1 MCVQVIAQG
10 IISVNGLDLP
20 YTAKLLMSRQW
31 SGCCCYI
38 IRFILKAQSSVLEL
52 INSRPLLFEWSFVWG
67 CMFVRQWTFVIA
79 IAFAIG
85 VGVGVQLP
93 TRTLTP
99 PASAPAHI
107 EALFTPG
114 TECEDRIIAEL
125 GRADKVD
132 IAVYS
137 ITNPKIAN
145 AIIAAH
151 QRGARVRIITDR
163 TMAGHKS
170 SMIDELVTAGI
181 PVRVNRRHKIEH
193 NKFAVFDNRRMVTG
207 SYNWTTTATK
217 YNSENC
223 IFLTQPVQEYTK
235 RFEVLWNAYKK

>member
-1 MCVQVIAQG
+1 MNR
-10 IISVNGLDLP
+10 STPDH
-20 YTAKLLMSRQW
+20 S
-31 SGCCCYI
+31 
-38 IRFILKAQSSVLEL
+38 FI
-52 INSRPLLFEWSFVWG
+52 EWSFVWG

-79 IAFAIG
+79 ISFVIG

-93 TRTLTP
+93 TRTVTP
-99 PASAPAHI
+99 PSAPISI
-107 EALFTPG
+107 EAFFTPG

-125 GRADKVD
+125 GRATTID

-137 ITNPKIAN
+137 ITNPKIAD

-151 QRGARVRIITDR
+151 RRGARVRIVTDR

-170 SMIDELVTAGI
+170 SMIDELVAAGI
-181 PVRVNRRHKIEH
+181 PVRTNRRHKIEH

-207 SYNWTTTATK
+207 SYNWTTAATK

-223 IFLTQPVQEYTK
+223 IFLTHPVQEYSK
-235 RFEVLWNAYKK
+235 RFEYLWGMYK

>member
-1 MCVQVIAQG
+1 MCVQVIARSTLKVRTGFIAQE
-10 IISVNGLDLP
+10 P
-20 YTAKLLMSRQW
+20 QLLMSRQW

-52 INSRPLLFEWSFVWG
+52 MNSRPLLFEWSFVWG
-67 CMFVRQWTFVIA
+67 CMVVRQWTFVIG

-93 TRTLTP
+93 TRTVTP
-99 PASAPAHI
+99 PASAPISIGAF
-107 EALFTPG
+107 FTPG
-114 TECEDRIIAEL
+114 TECEDRIIAEIN
-125 GRADKVD
+125 RATTID

-137 ITNPKIAN
+137 ITNPKIAD

-151 QRGARVRIITDR
+151 RRGARVRIVTDR

-170 SMIDELVTAGI
+170 SMIDELAAASI

-207 SYNWTTTATK
+207 SYNWTTAATK

-223 IFLTQPVQEYTK
+223 IFLTTPAQEYTK
-235 RFEVLWNAYKK
+235 RFEYLWNTYKK

>member
-1 MCVQVIAQG
+1 MV
-10 IISVNGLDLP
+10 
-20 YTAKLLMSRQW
+20 
-31 SGCCCYI
+31 
-38 IRFILKAQSSVLEL
+38 
-52 INSRPLLFEWSFVWG
+52 
-67 CMFVRQWTFVIA
+67 VRQWTFVTA

-85 VGVGVQLP
+85 VGVGAQIP
-93 TRTLTP
+93 TRTVAP
-99 PASAPAHI
+99 PSASTSIGA
-107 EALFTPG
+107 FFNPG

-125 GRADKVD
+125 GQADKID

-151 QRGARVRIITDR
+151 RRGARVRIVTDR
-163 TMAGHKS
+163 TMAVHKS
-170 SMIDELVTAGI
+170 SMIDELAAAGI

-207 SYNWTTTATK
+207 SYNWTTAATK

-223 IFLTQPVQEYTK
+223 IFLTHPAQEYSK
-235 RFEVLWNAYKK
+235 RFEYLWGMYK

>member
-1 MCVQVIAQG
+1 M
-10 IISVNGLDLP
+10 
-20 YTAKLLMSRQW
+20 
-31 SGCCCYI
+31 
-38 IRFILKAQSSVLEL
+38 
-52 INSRPLLFEWSFVWG
+52 NSRPLLFEWSFVWG

-85 VGVGVQLP
+85 VGVGAQLP
-93 TRTLTP
+93 TRTVTP
-99 PASAPAHI
+99 PSALISI
-107 EALFTPG
+107 EAFFTPG

-125 GRADKVD
+125 GRATTID

-151 QRGARVRIITDR
+151 QRGARVRIVTDR

-170 SMIDELVTAGI
+170 SMIDELAATGI
-181 PVRVNRRHKIEH
+181 PVRTNRRHKIEH

-207 SYNWTTTATK
+207 SYNWTTAATK

-223 IFLTQPVQEYTK
+223 IFLPHPAQEYSK